1 MPTIIGQLVTHYRVM
16 LLLCLVVVVVVCLS
30 CVYVDDDDDDDDDD
44 VDVSSHVIVVVVVFE
59 VDFVTF
65 YYIVRGDGDIYVK
78 EENSAHMEVREN

>member
-30 CVYVDDDDDDDDDD
+30 CVYVDDDDDDA
-44 VDVSSHVIVVVVVFE
+44 STHVIVVVVVE

>member
-16 LLLCLVVVVVVCLS
+16 LLLCLVVVVVVVCLS
-30 CVYVDDDDDDDDDD
+30 CVYVDGDDDDDDDD
-44 VDVSSHVIVVVVVFE
+44 IVVVVVE